1 MTTIIIKP
9 KSDEE
14 KVLLTLML
22 KKMNIEA
29 SVVEEPEPNYE
40 TKKAIE
46 DVEQK
51 NGTRTRSSKELFT
64 KLGI

>member
-9 KSDEE
+9 KSNEE
-14 KVLLTLML
+14 KVLLSLML

-29 SVVEEPEPNYE
+29 SVVEESEPNYE